1 MPDDFV
7 KVAKVS
13 EIADAT
19 LKTVSVKDGDVTIA
33 NVDGKYYAIGA
44 ICKHAEW
51 DLSEGYIES
60 DSIVCA
66 GHGAKWNLQTGEA
79 EFHEPLDP
87 EPLYDVKI
95 VGDDIYL
102 RKRS

>member
-7 KVAKVS
+7 KVAKTS
-13 EIADAT
+13 EIGNGA
-19 LKTVSVKDGDVTIA
+19 LRTVSVKGEDVTIA
-33 NVDGKYYAIGA
+33 NADGKYYAIGA

-51 DLSEGYIES
+51 DLSEGYVEGG
-60 DSIVCA
+60 SIICA

-79 EFHEPLDP
+79 EFHEPLDS
-87 EPLYDVKI
+87 EPLYDVRI

-102 RKRS
+102 RKRG

>member
-7 KVAKVS
+7 KVARTS
-13 EIADAT
+13 EIGNGS
-19 LKTVSVKDGDVTIA
+19 LKTVSVKGEDVTIVNA
-33 NVDGKYYAIGA
+33 DGKYYAIGA

-51 DLSEGYIES
+51 DLSEGYVEGG
-60 DSIVCA
+60 SIICA

-79 EFHEPLDP
+79 EFHEPLDS

-102 RKRS
+102 RKRG